1 MRASCSSRRGADV
14 LYTGIAKLDRRTK
27 DLAKRLGPGD
37 VAFVDHCDMDR
48 VSAESIVET
57 GCEVVVN
64 SAQFVSGAYPNVGP
78 LVLALAGIRLVD
90 NAGEAVFEEI
100 TEGQQVAV
108 DRGDIMVD
116 GRVVASGRR
125 LTPEDV
131 EEAIEAAKA
140 GLGDRLDEFAR
151 NTLEYLDKEKGLL
164 TDGIGVPEVR
174 TRIHGRP
181 ALVVVRGYDYKEDLR
196 TLGGYVR
203 DQRPVL
209 IGIDGGAD
217 ALIDR
222 GFTPEIIIGD
232 MDSVSDEALRSGAE
246 LIVHAYPDGRAPGM
260 ERIERLGLKAIA
272 WPIAAMSED
281 LGLLL
286 AYEAGADLIVAVGT
300 HNNLVEQLDKGRKGM
315 SSTFLIRLKVGPR
328 LVDAKGVSK
337 LYRGGPSSGQLTLLA
352 LAGVFTAAVVII
364 ISPGVRSL
372 VELSLLKLLVA
383 VRTGFGL

>member
-1 MRASCSSRRGADV
+1 MRYSGTAR
-14 LYTGIAKLDRRTK
+14 LDRRTK
-27 DLAKRLGPGD
+27 DLVKRLGPGD

-64 SAQFVSGAYPNVGP
+64 AAPFVSGAYPNIGP
-78 LVLALAGIRLVD
+78 MVLALAGVRLID
-90 NAGEAVFEEI
+90 RAGEAVFEKVR
-100 TEGQQVAV
+100 EGQQVVV
-108 DRGDIMVD
+108 DRGYILVD
-116 GRVVASGRR
+116 RRVVATGQR

-131 EEAIEAAKA
+131 EAAIEAAKA
-140 GLGDRLDEFAR
+140 GLNDRLDEFAR
-151 NTLEYLDKEKGLL
+151 NTLEYLDREKALL
-164 TDGIGVPEVR
+164 TEGTGVPEVK
-174 TRIHGRP
+174 TRIYGRP
-181 ALVVVRGYDYKEDLR
+181 VLVVVRGYDYKEDLR
-196 TLGGYVR
+196 ILGGYVR

-217 ALIDR
+217 ALMDR
-222 GFTPEIIIGD
+222 GFTPDIIIGD
-232 MDSVSDEALRSGAE
+232 MDSVTDEALKSGAE

-260 ERIERLGLKAIA
+260 ERIEKLGLDAMT

-300 HNNLVEQLDKGRKGM
+300 HDNLVEQLDKGRKGM
-315 SSTFLIRLKVGPR
+315 SSTFLIRLKVGPK

-337 LYRGGPSSGQLTLLA
+337 LYRGGPSSGQLALLA
-352 LAGVFTAAVVII
+352 IAGVFTAAVVII

-372 VELSLLKLLVA
+372 VELSVLKLLVA
-383 VRTGFGL
+383 VRTGFGM